1 MQIFLNLLE
10 IIILPGSFAGFFLQ
24 NFIPAKICRTL
35 WKFEATDSSV
45 CKKKTTLNEFTKNCY
60 IAGVMG

>member
-10 IIILPGSFAGFFLQ
+10 IIILPGSFAGFFCKILSLLKYVGHYGNLKQQILQ
-24 NFIPAKICRTL
+24 Y
-35 WKFEATDSSV
+35 V
-45 CKKKTTLNEFTKNCY
+45 KKKTTQREFTKNCY